1 MRLVRIF
8 ARAHGTILL
17 LRGSVSEGSSEVASA
32 EKPRVGARFAPQAAR
47 AWTPRG
53 PDGAM
58 FRAID
63 AAALSRAEAT
73 RGVVA
78 RAIARATG

>member
-1 MRLVRIF
+1 M
-8 ARAHGTILL
+8 
-17 LRGSVSEGSSEVASA
+17 ASA
-32 EKPRVGARFAPQAAR
+32 EKPRVGARFAPRAAR

-53 PDGAM
+53 RVGAM

-78 RAIARATG
+78 RAIRASDRLRRLARGGAPLIPLGAGV